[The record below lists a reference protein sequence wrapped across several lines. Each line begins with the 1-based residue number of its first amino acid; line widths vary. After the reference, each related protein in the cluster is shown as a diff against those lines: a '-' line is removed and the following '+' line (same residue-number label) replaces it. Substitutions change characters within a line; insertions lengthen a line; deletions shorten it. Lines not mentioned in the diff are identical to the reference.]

1 MGHIATQEGVS
12 SRPSDVPQLHLFC
25 MFHLFRG
32 WHSKL
37 SPSGKL
43 DSASHHRISPHIFF
57 FLFCETQFQSCQD
70 IQALSCFLFS
80 FLSKRFSI
88 CNFSSVTVIFLS
100 SFPVFPPWISSV
112 LRLPSVPQ
120 SAAASLELHITHVS
134 LFSLDGPISKASHK
148 FLPSLMFLPR
158 PSSVLSF
165 ACLVS
170 AWSPHKHDV
179 QLILT
184 L

>member
-1 MGHIATQEGVS
+1 MFLCFTCFACFTCFVDGTQNF
-12 SRPSDVPQLHLFC
+12 LHRENLIQRLIIGF
-25 MFHLFRG
+25 
-32 WHSKL
+32 
-37 SPSGKL
+37 
-43 DSASHHRISPHIFF
+43 HRIFF
-57 FLFCETQFQSCQD
+57 FSFLFCETQFQSCQD

-80 FLSKRFSI
+80 YLSKRFSI
-88 CNFSSVTVIFLS
+88 CNFSSVAVIFLS

-170 AWSPHKHDV
+170 AWSPHKHDI
-179 QLILT
+179 QLIFT